1 MGNPTRKTIMFSLTI
16 AFGETPAMWR
26 LLFKTEEAAQ
36 KSYLALRNNQ
46 NTDIGLL
53 DDFGQRCFVKPAS
66 LIAIMLEDLDQSRLA
81 GVEMMLHNAR
91 TQAQAQTQ
99 ARSEP
104 ALRSAG
110 QGPSVFVPQG
120 NGRM

>member
-1 MGNPTRKTIMFSLTI
+1 MFSLTI

-26 LLFKTEEAAQ
+26 LLFKTEENLNEATAHLTFAEQ
-36 KSYLALRNNQ
+36 IGCVLA
-46 NTDIGLL
+46 
-53 DDFGQRCFVKPAS
+53 DDFGQKCVLRSSDIKGW
-66 LIAIMLEDLDQSRLA
+66 MLEDLDQSRLA
-81 GVEMMLHNAR
+81 GVEMMLHNMR
-91 TQAQAQTQ
+91 TQAQAQAQ

-104 ALRSAG
+104 ALRNAG

>member
-1 MGNPTRKTIMFSLTI
+1 MFSLTI

-26 LLFKTEEAAQ
+26 LLFKTE
-36 KSYLALRNNQ
+36 SPALVAHTRAMQ
-46 NTDIGLL
+46 PSDMPQLIT
-53 DDFGQRCFVKPAS
+53 DDFGQTCTIQS
-66 LIAIMLEDLDQSRLA
+66 SAIIGCMLEDLDQSRLA

>member
-1 MGNPTRKTIMFSLTI
+1 MFSLTI

-26 LLFKTEEAAQ
+26 LLFKTEEAALN
-36 KSYLALRNNQ
+36 SFTALKYDD
-46 NTDIGLL
+46 TSDATIT
-53 DDFGQRCFVKPAS
+53 DDFGQTVFLNRRAS
-66 LIAIMLEDLDQSRLA
+66 ALMLEDLDQSRLA

-91 TQAQAQTQ
+91 TQSQAQVQ
-99 ARSEP
+99 ARQEP
-104 ALRSAG
+104 ALRTAG

>member
-1 MGNPTRKTIMFSLTI
+1 MYSLTI

-26 LLFKTEEAAQ
+26 LLFKTPEAGQAAHL
-36 KSYLALRNNQ
+36 KSVGIDNFVNI
-46 NTDIGLL
+46 T
-53 DDFGQRCFVKPAS
+53 DDFGQTCS
-66 LIAIMLEDLDQSRLA
+66 LRADAIKGVMLEDLDQSRLA

>member
-1 MGNPTRKTIMFSLTI
+1 MFSLTI

-26 LLFKTEEAAQ
+26 LLFKTEAA
-36 KSYLALRNNQ
+36 ARAAW
-46 NTDIGLL
+46 TAAAAHDDTGFHIT
-53 DDFGQRCFVKPAS
+53 DDFGQTCSVANRVG
-66 LIAIMLEDLDQSRLA
+66 LILEDLDQSRLA
-81 GVEMMLHNAR
+81 GVEMMLHNMR
-91 TQAQAQTQ
+91 TQAQAQAQ

-104 ALRSAG
+104 ALRNAG

>member
-1 MGNPTRKTIMFSLTI
+1 MFSLTI

-36 KSYLALRNNQ
+36 EAVSTLQLFSLTNQ
-46 NTDIGLL
+46 HPENVTSVA
-53 DDFGQRCFVKPAS
+53 DDFGQRCVLMCKG
-66 LIAIMLEDLDQSRLA
+66 IQGWMLEDLDLSKQA

-91 TQAQAQTQ
+91 TQAQAQAQ
-99 ARSEP
+99 ARQEP

-110 QGPSVFVPQG
+110 QGPSVFVPG
-120 NGRM
+120 MNGRN

>member
-1 MGNPTRKTIMFSLTI
+1 MYSLTI

-26 LLFKTEEAAQ
+26 LLFKTEDAAQ
-36 KSYLALRNNQ
+36 AVYGSIVYDSAKRRPSLRA
-46 NTDIGLL
+46 T
-53 DDFGQRCFVKPAS
+53 DDFGQSCDVS
-66 LIAIMLEDLDQSRLA
+66 EIVGVMLEDLDQSRLA

-91 TQAQAQTQ
+91 TQAMAQTQ

>member
-1 MGNPTRKTIMFSLTI
+1 MYSLTI

-36 KSYLALRNNQ
+36 KAVTILEQVGQ
-46 NTDIGLL
+46 NPHPENIAGMM
-53 DDFGQRCFVKPAS
+53 DDFGQLC
-66 LIAIMLEDLDQSRLA
+66 AIKWSGIKAWMLEDLDQSKQA

-91 TQAQAQTQ
+91 TQADANVR

-104 ALRSAG
+104 SLRQATS
-110 QGPSVFVPQG
+110 GPSVFVP
-120 NGRM
+120 NGGGRLNG